1 MFLILPGGD
10 TISVRKKLML
20 ILAGIVIILGLSVGY
35 CSYEYALN
43 MVTDN
48 KKSEMADTVNRI
60 DININFWGLEVT
72 RLAQRIVDGN
82 IAEEVFEEEN
92 PGEDSYLNYWISD
105 YAHIIEAV
113 SDIIILDM
121 DRNIRYH
128 YLAGLDT
135 LRDGWR
141 LQECFEAASAN
152 LEEEAWLG
160 MEDSLYQEGE
170 AVTLVKAIPAGAHL
184 RKGNAPRER
193 MKGIVIIEINPEIF
207 RSLLLSN
214 QSLPI
219 SQYTFIVDKK
229 GKILCTSRRV
239 QPMWLEKIEAAF
251 QSGERNFILEWEKEK
266 YYVFGQYNGLT
277 GWKTYS
283 VVAVPE
289 IFPQALQLRGTIA
302 MIVFSAV
309 LVALVI
315 VTLISYSITAPIREL
330 SNAMKQVEEENF
342 DIEVQSKRKDEIGR
356 LIISFNYMVG
366 KIRQLIYEV
375 YQKKLEQKN
384 AEIRALQAQIN
395 PHFLYNTLDSIN
407 WMLIER
413 DEQDIS
419 DVVISLGEILRYAI
433 GGGSHVVP
441 LRDEMHY
448 IESYLCIQKNRLE
461 ERLNYRWEVDED
473 ALDFS
478 VPRLILQPIVENAV
492 IHGIEPLKEGG
503 TITVKAWMEGET
515 LLLQITDNGKGMTQA
530 ELEELKKKIA
540 GKNDTGNIGM
550 RNIRRRIELTYGEKQ
565 AMEIRSNQGEGTAV
579 TLRMTEDRREGEGEH
594 GDRNH

>member
-141 LQECFEAASAN
+141 LQECFETASAN

-184 RKGNAPRER
+184 GKGNSLRER

-594 GDRNH
+594 GDRDH

>member
-1 MFLILPGGD
+1 
-10 TISVRKKLML
+10 ML

-141 LQECFEAASAN
+141 LQECFETASAN

-184 RKGNAPRER
+184 GKGNAPRER

-251 QSGERNFILEWEKEK
+251 QNGERNFILEWEKEK

-503 TITVKAWMEGET
+503 TITVRAWMEGET

-594 GDRNH
+594 GDRDH